1 MDLYCPKCHTKFSI
15 DPGQFEKK
23 PEPKKKSR
31 WTFKRIVKLFLS
43 VAILYAIG
51 YFVFNSN
58 LLENQGIKTNQNQAI
73 IQENQS
79 DEPGIIYLTE

>member
-1 MDLYCPKCHTKFSI
+1 MDLYCPKCHTEFSI
-15 DPGQFEKK
+15 DPGQFKKK
-23 PEPKKKSR
+23 PEPKKSR

-58 LLENQGIKTNQNQAI
+58 LLKDQGINTNQAS
-73 IQENQS
+73 IQKNQS